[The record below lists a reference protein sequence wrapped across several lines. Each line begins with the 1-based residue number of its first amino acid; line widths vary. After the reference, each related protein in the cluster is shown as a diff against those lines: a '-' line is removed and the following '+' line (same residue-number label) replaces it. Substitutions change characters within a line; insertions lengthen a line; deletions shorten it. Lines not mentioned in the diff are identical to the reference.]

1 MRKQINI
8 LEQIKRLINNLLIIT
23 SGGPITELVQVTNLQ
38 GRSVQALFLKE
49 GDKMIGFKGLR

>member
-23 SGGPITELVQVTNLQ
+23 AGGPITELVQVTNLQ
-38 GRSVQALFLKE
+38 GRSSF
-49 GDKMIGFKGLR
+49 IFKGGG